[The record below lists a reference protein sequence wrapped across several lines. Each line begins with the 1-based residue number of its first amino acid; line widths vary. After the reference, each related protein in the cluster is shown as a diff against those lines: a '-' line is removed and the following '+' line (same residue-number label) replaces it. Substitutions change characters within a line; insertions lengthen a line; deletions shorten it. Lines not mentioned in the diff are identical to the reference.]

1 MGKKT
6 GKSAFQKALVSH
18 ASDETEYGMEFIDL
32 PAGIK
37 GGVAELVEAKV
48 GEYKTGD
55 NQGEEFLYM
64 AGVVIKPKKAMSIT
78 KAWQDGR
85 VVILAS
91 EEVEVEGQRTST
103 MEPLCATT
111 KTDGDIVSVDEHVA
125 NALNSLRMLG
135 ANTSVVDSPKS
146 FEALLEALKE
156 AKPTFKFGTSAR
168 DPSTE
173 YPTPR
178 VWERWYGAVDYEE
191 GEEGDEVADDTDE
204 VPDGEPESE
213 ADETEGEESEEG
225 DDLEQLGEA
234 ADNDDE
240 EAQKRLAELCESR
253 EDGEIDPDE
262 YDTWAEVATLLSV
275 GEEGEEGE
283 GEEGEEGEGE
293 GEGIIPE
300 KGDVLS
306 YKPPKARKSQE
317 CEVTAVF
324 TAKETC
330 NLKSLDTGKGY
341 KSVEWSKLSEV
352 E

>member
-6 GKSAFQKALVSH
+6 GKSVFQKALVSH
-18 ASDETEYGMEFIDL
+18 ASDKTEFGMEFIDL

-37 GGVAELVEAKV
+37 GGVAQLVEAKI
-48 GEYKTGD
+48 GEYKTGV
-55 NQGEEFLYM
+55 NQGEQFLYM

-78 KAWQDGR
+78 KAWQDGK
-85 VVILAS
+85 VVVLAS

-135 ANTSVVDSPKS
+135 ADTSVVDSPKS

-168 DPSTE
+168 DPSSD

-178 VWERWYGAVDYEE
+178 VWERWYGAVDNNTDEEEE
-191 GEEGDEVADDTDE
+191 GVADDTDE
-204 VPDGEPESE
+204 VPDEEPEAE
-213 ADETEGEESEEG
+213 EEEVDEDEVSG
-225 DDLEQLGEA
+225 DDLKQLGEA

-253 EDGEIDPDE
+253 EDGEIDPDD
-262 YDTWAEVATLLSV
+262 YDTWAEVATLLSI
-275 GEEGEEGE
+275 GEEEEEEEEEGEE
-283 GEEGEEGEGE
+283 EEEE
-293 GEGIIPE
+293 EGIIPE

-324 TAKETC
+324 TANETC